1 MPTVNVEDGVV
12 VVLQDTVNMNQSHT
26 YKSKDKH
33 IPAQEEEEEPSL
45 DLVLGM
51 VVVEHC

>member
-12 VVLQDTVNMNQSHT
+12 VVLQDTVKRINHT
-26 YKSKDKH
+26 CKSKYKH
-33 IPAQEEEEEPSL
+33 IPAQEEEEVPSL

-51 VVVEHC
+51 EVVERC